1 MTWPCAGD
9 VYDQDNQTYDTNIK
23 VLPYP
28 YENKNKTLKSKNGD
42 IIFDG
47 FLIFCLL

>member
-1 MTWPCAGD
+1 MACAGD

-28 YENKNKTLKSKNGD
+28 YENKNKNLKTMEILS
-42 IIFDG
+42 
-47 FLIFCLL
+47 